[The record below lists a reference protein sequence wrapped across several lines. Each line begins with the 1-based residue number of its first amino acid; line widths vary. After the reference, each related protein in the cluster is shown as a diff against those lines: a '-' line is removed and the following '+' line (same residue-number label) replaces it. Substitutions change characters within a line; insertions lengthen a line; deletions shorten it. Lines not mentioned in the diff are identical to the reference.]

1 MPRTS
6 KVGGFHDAAL
16 ESEQALPSARQ
27 LYDYHHHSLTISYKP
42 HYRKSN
48 THTSHKHGLS
58 RQRQHRHLP
67 NVRRREKGPATI
79 RRQRVAKGAHPTMYE
94 LSLLHMSLSSSVLH
108 LCFCSLCAT
117 IADQSHTAIH
127 SLTDTCFR
135 KCITGK
141 ISSGKLDRS
150 EEPCMQNCV
159 DRFMDA
165 NLVVIKNLE
174 QMRTHM

>member
-1 MPRTS
+1 MY
-6 KVGGFHDAAL
+6 DN
-16 ESEQALPSARQ
+16 LP
-27 LYDYHHHSLTISYKP
+27 P
-42 HYRKSN
+42 
-48 THTSHKHGLS
+48 
-58 RQRQHRHLP
+58 
-67 NVRRREKGPATI
+67 
-79 RRQRVAKGAHPTMYE
+79 
-94 LSLLHMSLSSSVLH
+94 LSSHPLLASFSSYFLITSMYC
-108 LCFCSLCAT
+108 LLTKSP
-117 IADQSHTAIH
+117 TAIH

>member
-1 MPRTS
+1 MDTLGS
-6 KVGGFHDAAL
+6 GNIDISQMSDAEKKDL
-16 ESEQALPSARQ
+16 QQFVVNESQKARIQ
-27 LYDYHHHSLTISYKP
+27 QCT
-42 HYRKSN
+42 
-48 THTSHKHGLS
+48 
-58 RQRQHRHLP
+58 
-67 NVRRREKGPATI
+67 
-79 RRQRVAKGAHPTMYE
+79 
-94 LSLLHMSLSSSVLH
+94 SLLYLSSSPILLLH
-108 LCFCSLCAT
+108 CLLVTSMCCLLIRGA
-117 IADQSHTAIH
+117 TAIH

>member
-1 MPRTS
+1 MDS
-6 KVGGFHDAAL
+6 LGSGNIDISQMSDAEKKDL
-16 ESEQALPSARQ
+16 QQFVVNESQKARIQ
-27 LYDYHHHSLTISYKP
+27 
-42 HYRKSN
+42 
-48 THTSHKHGLS
+48 
-58 RQRQHRHLP
+58 
-67 NVRRREKGPATI
+67 
-79 RRQRVAKGAHPTMYE
+79 
-94 LSLLHMSLSSSVLH
+94 
-108 LCFCSLCAT
+108 
-117 IADQSHTAIH
+117 QSIH

-135 KCITGK
+135 KCVTNK

>member
-1 MPRTS
+1 MDS
-6 KVGGFHDAAL
+6 LGSGNIDISQMSDAEKKDL
-16 ESEQALPSARQ
+16 QQFVVNESQKARIQ
-27 LYDYHHHSLTISYKP
+27 
-42 HYRKSN
+42 
-48 THTSHKHGLS
+48 
-58 RQRQHRHLP
+58 
-67 NVRRREKGPATI
+67 
-79 RRQRVAKGAHPTMYE
+79 
-94 LSLLHMSLSSSVLH
+94 
-108 LCFCSLCAT
+108 
-117 IADQSHTAIH
+117 QSIH

>member
-1 MPRTS
+1 MDS
-6 KVGGFHDAAL
+6 LGSGNIDISQMSDVEKKDLQQFVVN
-16 ESEQALPSARQ
+16 ESQKARIQ
-27 LYDYHHHSLTISYKP
+27 
-42 HYRKSN
+42 
-48 THTSHKHGLS
+48 
-58 RQRQHRHLP
+58 
-67 NVRRREKGPATI
+67 
-79 RRQRVAKGAHPTMYE
+79 
-94 LSLLHMSLSSSVLH
+94 
-108 LCFCSLCAT
+108 
-117 IADQSHTAIH
+117 QSIH

-174 QMRTHM
+174 QMRTRM

>member
-1 MPRTS
+1 MDSLGSGNIDIS
-6 KVGGFHDAAL
+6 KMSDAEKQDLQQFVVNESQKARIQQCTFMAL
-16 ESEQALPSARQ
+16 LLLPFSPLHAI
-27 LYDYHHHSLTISYKP
+27 T
-42 HYRKSN
+42 N
-48 THTSHKHGLS
+48 TMN
-58 RQRQHRHLP
+58 P
-67 NVRRREKGPATI
+67 
-79 RRQRVAKGAHPTMYE
+79 
-94 LSLLHMSLSSSVLH
+94 
-108 LCFCSLCAT
+108 
-117 IADQSHTAIH
+117 TAIH